1 MEFSK
6 SSSGIFKHTLVYT
19 LGNFISRGLSFILL
33 PFYSHYISPSDFG
46 IYSVIL
52 SFVTILS
59 TVVNLG
65 LPSIFVKNL
74 SDVKLKDE
82 RVDLLS
88 NTFWIVSIF
97 SFFVLLLIILFLKP
111 LNNLI
116 IGNDNYLIEFI
127 LGLISIYALNYSYY
141 FSVFYVALEK
151 SQLFVLK
158 NSIASIVHFFLNI
171 LLVVFLKI
179 GICGIFIS
187 QIISS
192 FVLILLC
199 SEVIKENLKLKFD
212 FDYTLGLL
220 KISFPLLLSGVFSIM
235 VELIDRIFVMKMLG
249 EREAGIYSFGYR
261 IALIYN
267 LFILS
272 FKTAWIP
279 HYFNLDEND
288 DKPLHLGRVLL
299 KIIYYSAI
307 LIFLI
312 SIFANEVFNLKIGEL
327 SLFKSE
333 YQESTKIILIILIG
347 YFFSLLMGF
356 YSIAPYQ
363 ENKTIHFFIA
373 DFLAFIVNVSLNLIL
388 IPDYGILGSAYATL
402 FAFAMG
408 FVYLFIYSKNKIKIK
423 VSSWKLLLIVFPGT
437 FSILAYYFS
446 QNVFIG
452 LSALI
457 VLLLAG
463 KRFELLGKGFLRF
476 KLF

>member
-1 MEFSK
+1 MEFFK

-74 SDVKLKDE
+74 SYAKLKDE

-88 NTFWIVSIF
+88 NTFWLVSIF
-97 SFFVLLLIILFLKP
+97 SFSVLLFILLFLRP

-116 IGNDNYLIEFI
+116 LGNENYLFEFI
-127 LGLISIYALNYSYY
+127 IGLISIYALNYSYY

-151 SQLFVLK
+151 SHLFVLK
-158 NSIASIVHFFLNI
+158 NSIASVINFVSNI
-171 LLVVFLKI
+171 LLVVFLKMDI
-179 GICGIFIS
+179 NGIFIS
-187 QIISS
+187 QLISS

-199 SEVIKENLKLKFD
+199 LEVIKENLKPKFN
-212 FDYTLGLL
+212 FDYTLRLL

-235 VELIDRIFVMKMLG
+235 IELIDRIFVMKMLG
-249 EREAGIYSFGYR
+249 EKEAGIYSFGYR

-279 HYFNLDEND
+279 HYFNLGVND

-333 YQESTKIILIILIG
+333 YKESTKIILIILTG
-347 YFFSLLMGF
+347 YFFSLLTGF

-363 ENKTIHFFIA
+363 ENKTIHFLIA
-373 DFLAFIVNVSLNLIL
+373 DFLAFVVNVSLNLIL
-388 IPDYGILGSAYATL
+388 IPNYGILGAAYATL
-402 FAFAMG
+402 FALAMG
-408 FVYLFIYSKNKIKIK
+408 FVYLFVYSKNKIMIK
-423 VSSWKLLLIVFPGT
+423 VSSWKLISIVFLGS
-437 FSILAYYFS
+437 FLVLAYHFS
-446 QNVFIG
+446 QNIFIG
-452 LSALI
+452 LSVLMF
-457 VLLLAG
+457 LLLAG
-463 KRFELLGKGFLRF
+463 FRFELLGKDFLRF